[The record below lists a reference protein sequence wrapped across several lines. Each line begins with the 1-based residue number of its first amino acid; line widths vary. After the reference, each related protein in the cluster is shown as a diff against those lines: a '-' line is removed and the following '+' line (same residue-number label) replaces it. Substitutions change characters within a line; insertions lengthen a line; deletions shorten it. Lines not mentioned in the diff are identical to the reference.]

1 MYVVFHSG
9 MYFMY
14 VATLTVAIN
23 SSDQALVTVL
33 VLNNFAEIKSFVFKK
48 FDKQNLFQLSCADIT
63 ERFQLV
69 LFLVCINT
77 VALAQAGSTWLEVL
91 PSHLMVSN
99 PHLFS
104 LSTSTKPILSSDSNP
119 TSCFQPNN
127 PNLNITYNKLNKVF
141 IVLVCGEAIA
151 DWIKHAFISKFNFIN
166 ANVYDD
172 FAKVLRRDI
181 LNNHKDKIILDQTYA
196 ITKRVGLAQI
206 PLGCVF
212 VRYLPNYLS
221 S

>member
-1 MYVVFHSG
+1 MRPEVRKIALSCGIAAMYVIFHSG

-77 VALAQAGSTWLEVL
+77 VALAQAGSAWLEVL

-99 PHLFS
+99 P
-104 LSTSTKPILSSDSNP
+104 
-119 TSCFQPNN
+119 
-127 PNLNITYNKLNKVF
+127 NLL
-141 IVLVCGEAIA
+141 L
-151 DWIKHAFISKFNFIN
+151 
-166 ANVYDD
+166 
-172 FAKVLRRDI
+172 
-181 LNNHKDKIILDQTYA
+181 
-196 ITKRVGLAQI
+196 
-206 PLGCVF
+206 
-212 VRYLPNYLS
+212 
-221 S
+221 